1 MRIVTVSST
10 ILLLLPSVASF
21 LSPTFHRAPAFSPVE
36 EQIKVLPGDSSSMLK
51 MAGFGG
57 SGGGGSTKKKGAKKK
72 SAGSTVPKLKPKGQW
87 DKYKSMKKAS
97 AVKVAVRV
105 VKTEGDAEWFE
116 VGKIKSEGDEFTE
129 LAVVVQR
136 GMIAEHAKRLH
147 PLQFLPKDQVEWGY
161 ADTGDDDTWVAV
173 DRNIAQGAPSGIEKK
188 IGFVGNPDPS
198 GFYSKTSPQFSGDT
212 SAAPLASGSAQPD
225 RSVLPRVK

>member
-57 SGGGGSTKKKGAKKK
+57 SGGGGSTKKKGAKK

-116 VGKIKSEGDEFTE
+116 VGKIKSEGGEFTE

-136 GMIAEHAKRLH
+136 GMIAEVS
-147 PLQFLPKDQVEWGY
+147 D
-161 ADTGDDDTWVAV
+161 
-173 DRNIAQGAPSGIEKK
+173 I
-188 IGFVGNPDPS
+188 
-198 GFYSKTSPQFSGDT
+198 
-212 SAAPLASGSAQPD
+212 
-225 RSVLPRVK
+225 VK

>member
-10 ILLLLPSVASF
+10 ILLLLPSVVSF
-21 LSPTFHRAPAFSPVE
+21 LSPMVHRAPVFSIVKQ
-36 EQIKVLPGDSSSMLK
+36 QIKVLPGASSSMLK
-51 MAGFGG
+51 MAGF
-57 SGGGGSTKKKGAKKK
+57 GGGGSTKKKGAKKK

-87 DKYKSMKKAS
+87 DKYKSMKKS
-97 AVKVAVRV
+97 SPVKVAARV

-116 VGKIKSEGDEFTE
+116 VGQIKSEGDEFTE

-173 DRNIAQGAPSGIEKK
+173 DRSIAQGAPSGIEKK

-198 GFYSKTSPQFSGDT
+198 GFYAKTSGPQFTGDT
-212 SAAPLASGSAQPD
+212 STASLASGSGNPD